1 MRLTKAVEHMT
12 GGRTMDSGKHSRT
25 GEDTYLCQ
33 KTGKRVPKSAP
44 RCPKP
49 KDPCKYR
56 LDCIIYA
63 LYKDAQPSAR
73 GVGNGIEHIVTFLPG
88 QVSIVADSSETL
100 LDVARRAGIR
110 ISSPCGGEGQ
120 CGKCKVIVREGK
132 ADCLP
137 NQHLMEDEL
146 GAGYVLACQ
155 TRVLGDVTV
164 EVPPETREENVR
176 AVGDEASFMEFGGS
190 SDIQT
195 VTADIDVAALD
206 PIVKGFLV
214 RVKPPSLEEPTGDL
228 ERVCRNVAEQAG
240 VECSGACLSTL
251 RQLPNLLRT
260 YDWQA
265 TVYAQMLDGT
275 ARAINAARPLN
286 RPNYGVAIDIGT
298 TTIVVQMVDLD
309 SGQAVGTR
317 GTLNSQASY
326 GEDILTRIIH
336 ACRDRQGLETLHNLV
351 VDAVNGLLAELY
363 QMHECGS
370 TDVRCAVCA
379 GNSTMIHLFL
389 GIPPCAIRQEPFVSV
404 TNFPPTV
411 RAGEVEL
418 DILAEAPIV
427 CVPGVSGYVG
437 GDITAGALSTGIFNE
452 QAPCILIDVGTN
464 GEIVVGNRD
473 WLICCASSAGPAFE
487 GGGVRCGM
495 RAATGAVQK
504 LWIDDDGGAPHV
516 ETIDGA
522 PARGICGSGL
532 IDTIAELFKVG
543 MIDRSGKFTARVP
556 TNLIRETDE
565 GHEVVLVS
573 RDRAGVDYDIVI
585 TETDIAHAI
594 RSKGAI
600 FTAMCILAEKVG
612 LLFRDVGRLYIA
624 GGFGSYLNLRNAVT
638 IGLLPDL
645 PDDRFRFVGN
655 ASLQGARMALS
666 ARDNVRRLTEIA
678 RSMTYVE
685 LSMEPRFMDRY
696 VASLFLPHT
705 DETLFPSVTG
715 LLGRRAE
722 MGESTCSGS

>member
-1 MRLTKAVEHMT
+1 MHPTKAVEYMIGEHN
-12 GGRTMDSGKHSRT
+12 MDAGKDSRT

-33 KTGKRVPKSAP
+33 KTGKRIPKDTP

-49 KDPCKYR
+49 EDACKYR

-63 LYKDAQPSAR
+63 LHKDAQRSTR
-73 GVGNGIEHIVTFLPG
+73 SVRNGIEHTVTFLPG
-88 QVSIVADSSETL
+88 RVSAVADNSETL
-100 LDVARRAGIR
+100 LDVARRAGIH
-110 ISSPCGGEGQ
+110 ITSPSGGEGQ
-120 CGKCKVIVREGK
+120 CGKRKVIVREGK
-132 ADCLP
+132 ADCP
-137 NQHLMEDEL
+137 ANQHLMEDERRE
-146 GAGYVLACQ
+146 GYVLACQ

-164 EVPPETREENVR
+164 DVPPEARDENVQT
-176 AVGDEASFMEFGGS
+176 VGDEVSLIDFDGS

-195 VTADIDVAALD
+195 MIADLDVPELE

-240 VECSGACLSTL
+240 IKCSGACLSTL

-286 RPNYGVAIDIGT
+286 RPNYGLAIDIGT
-298 TTIVVQMVDLD
+298 TTIMVQMVDLD
-309 SGQAVGTR
+309 SGQIIGTR
-317 GTLNSQASY
+317 GTLNSQAGY
-326 GEDILTRIIH
+326 GEDVLTRIIH
-336 ACRDRQGLETLHNLV
+336 ACRGRQGLETLHSLV
-351 VDAVNGLLAELY
+351 VNTMNRLLRELY
-363 QMHECGS
+363 QTHECEP

-379 GNSTMIHLFL
+379 GNSTMTHLFL
-389 GIPPCAIRQEPFVSV
+389 GIAPCAIRQEPFVSV
-404 TNFPPTV
+404 TNFPPPV

-418 DILAEAPIV
+418 DILQEAPIV

-437 GDITAGALSTGIFNE
+437 GDITAGALATGIFSE
-452 QAPCILIDVGTN
+452 EEPCVLMDVGTN
-464 GEIVVGNRD
+464 GEIVIGNRD

-495 RAATGAVQK
+495 RAATGAIQK
-504 LWIDDDGGAPHV
+504 VRVDDDTGMPHV
-516 ETIDGA
+516 ETIDNA

-532 IDTIAELFKVG
+532 IDAIAELLKAG
-543 MIDRSGKFTARVP
+543 MIDRSGKFAAQAP
-556 TNLIRETDE
+556 ADLIRETDE
-565 GHEVVLVS
+565 GDELILVP
-573 RDRAGVDYDIVI
+573 RKRAGVDHDIVI
-585 TETDIAHAI
+585 TENDIAHAI

-600 FTAMCILAEKVG
+600 FTAMCILTEKVG
-612 LLFRDVGRLYIA
+612 LSFHEVSRLYIA
-624 GGFGSYLNLRNAVT
+624 GGFGNYLNLRNAVT

-645 PDDRFRFVGN
+645 PRERFRFVGN
-655 ASLQGARMALS
+655 ASLQGAKMALL
-666 ARDNVRRLTEIA
+666 ARENIERLTEIA
-678 RSMTYVE
+678 RNMTYVE

-705 DETLFPSVTG
+705 DETLFPSVIEEVSEAT
-715 LLGRRAE
+715 LISE
-722 MGESTCSGS
+722 DQPNIQ

>member
-1 MRLTKAVEHMT
+1 MSMTKVVGHTT
-12 GGRTMDSGKHSRT
+12 GDHTMENGKHSRT
-25 GEDTYLCQ
+25 VEDTYLCQ
-33 KTGKRVPKSAP
+33 KTGKRIPQSDPK
-44 RCPKP
+44 CPKP

-63 LYKDAQPSAR
+63 LYKDTESSAR
-73 GVGNGIEHIVTFLPG
+73 DNRNRGQHTVTFLPG
-88 QVSIVADSSETL
+88 RVSIVADRSGTL
-100 LDVARRAGIR
+100 LDIARRAGIN

-120 CGKCKVIVREGK
+120 CGKCKVIVREGEV
-132 ADCLP
+132 DCPP
-137 NQHLMEDEL
+137 NRHLTDDQSC
-146 GAGYVLACQ
+146 AGYVLACQ

-164 EVPPETREENVR
+164 EVPAESREENVQ
-176 AVGDEASFMEFGGS
+176 AVGNEASLVAFDKS

-195 VTADIDVAALD
+195 VTADTNMAALD
-206 PIVKGFLV
+206 PIVKGFHV

-228 ERVCRNVAEQAG
+228 ERICRSVAEQAG
-240 VECSGACLSTL
+240 VRCSGACLSTL

-265 TVYAQMLDGT
+265 TVYTQMLDGT

-286 RPNYGVAIDIGT
+286 QRNYGVAIDIGT

-309 SGQAVGTR
+309 SGGIIGTR
-317 GTLNSQASY
+317 GTLNSQAAY
-326 GEDILTRIIH
+326 GEDVLTRMIH
-336 ACRDRQGLETLHNLV
+336 ACRNQQGLETLHNLV
-351 VDAVNGLLAELY
+351 VDAVNGLLAEMY
-363 QMHECGS
+363 QTHECGP

-411 RAGEVEL
+411 RAGEVRL
-418 DILAEAPIV
+418 DILQEAPIV

-437 GDITAGALSTGIFNE
+437 GDITAGALATGIFSE
-452 QAPCILIDVGTN
+452 QNPCILIDVGTN
-464 GEIVVGNRD
+464 GEIVAGNRD

-495 RAATGAVQK
+495 RAAAGAVQK
-504 LWIDDDGGAPHV
+504 LWIDDDGSAPHV

-532 IDTIAELFKVG
+532 IDTIAELFRVG
-543 MIDRSGKFTARVP
+543 MIDRSGKFTAQAP
-556 TNLIRETDE
+556 ANLIRETDE
-565 GHEVVLVS
+565 GNELVLVP
-573 RDRAGVDYDIVI
+573 RDRAGVNHDIVI

-600 FTAMCILAEKVG
+600 FTAMCILTQKVG
-612 LLFRDVGRLYIA
+612 LSFRDVSRLYIA
-624 GGFGSYLNLRNAVT
+624 GGFGNYLNVQNAVT

-645 PDDRFRFVGN
+645 PIDRFRFVGN

-666 ARDNVRRLTEIA
+666 SRDNVQRLTEIA
-678 RSMTYVE
+678 QSMTYVE

-705 DETLFPSVTG
+705 DERLFPSVLERISDVNRNG
-715 LLGRRAE
+715 ADE
-722 MGESTCSGS
+722 PSTQ